1 MIQLAL
7 ILTQVL
13 LTADAPLPVVAVT
26 ASSEK
31 PNAPARALIDGKR
44 DTSWQPDADGA
55 YGLGQWIRVDLGT
68 VFDVTS
74 IKLHNGIQRIEGG
87 ADQFCRNARAGRV
100 TVYGDSALVQSLE
113 SDDLDK
119 HVYTTEVGKWGF
131 QKPLRTRYVTIV
143 IDGAELGFGDAT
155 SAALAELEVFGKP
168 AAAYAPET
176 GDVRC
181 GSRRLAELRDA
192 VVEYCAAHYRT
203 GRPNAECALMRNQ
216 FDYCEAEPPEFL
228 PIAARDYDGGRLEL
242 KVTSPH
248 PPFPKLALTLIRK
261 DGRWVAEAL
270 TCLRGRAACGLK
282 HTIDSDGDRTDL
294 ELDKPKR
301 CKAADGKLVTQ

>member
-100 TVYGDSALVQSLE
+100 TVDGTVFEIGPRERFLKARPDYVVDRGTYLEIRRAGDRCAALVGGQVEVAGDGSRSIGSYSCVVYGDRPRTCRDFTLGSGNCLDARRRVGLSL
-113 SDDLDK
+113 
-119 HVYTTEVGKWGF
+119 G
-131 QKPLRTRYVTIV
+131 
-143 IDGAELGFGDAT
+143 
-155 SAALAELEVFGKP
+155 
-168 AAAYAPET
+168 
-176 GDVRC
+176 
-181 GSRRLAELRDA
+181 
-192 VVEYCAAHYRT
+192 
-203 GRPNAECALMRNQ
+203 
-216 FDYCEAEPPEFL
+216 
-228 PIAARDYDGGRLEL
+228 
-242 KVTSPH
+242 
-248 PPFPKLALTLIRK
+248 
-261 DGRWVAEAL
+261 
-270 TCLRGRAACGLK
+270 
-282 HTIDSDGDRTDL
+282 
-294 ELDKPKR
+294 
-301 CKAADGKLVTQ
+301 